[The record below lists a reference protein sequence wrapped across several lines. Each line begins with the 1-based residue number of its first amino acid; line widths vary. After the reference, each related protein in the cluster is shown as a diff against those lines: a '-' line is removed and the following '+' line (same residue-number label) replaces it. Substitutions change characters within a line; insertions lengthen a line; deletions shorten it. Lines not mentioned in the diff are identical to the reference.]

1 MAYIIHSTNT
11 PYDYHTLCSVTYQPV
26 AALQPGAKPNAAC
39 DPRVLIFCLSL
50 FPVSSSSSSSFPLLP
65 LLLFSLS
72 LSLLSSLLHHLQRRS
87 FSSLCSICL
96 FYSPGLPLR
105 CYFFYPACD
114 NGGGGGPSNAGWP
127 FDVDPPIILP
137 SPPLVPTTYLSYSFR
152 ANLAAMLI
160 RFYA

>member
-1 MAYIIHSTNT
+1 MRHAIHASLSFAS
-11 PYDYHTLCSVTYQPV
+11 P
-26 AALQPGAKPNAAC
+26 
-39 DPRVLIFCLSL
+39 FSL
-50 FPVSSSSSSSFPLLP
+50 F
-65 LLLFSLS
+65 LLLRLHLFLFFLFFSS
-72 LSLLSSLLHHLQRRS
+72 LSLLVYYLVSCIICNVVRS
-87 FSSLCSICL
+87 PLSVQSASFILRVSRSAVTFS
-96 FYSPGLPLR
+96 
-105 CYFFYPACD
+105 PACD